1 MKIRSFAM
9 VLLAAASMA
18 LAEDAPE
25 GGYEVHDSRRPQP
38 AVVTPGEFSTQE
50 KVGSAPSDAVVLF
63 DGKDLSKWE
72 NGKGEAAA
80 WKVVDGAMEIA
91 PKTGSIQ
98 TKEKFRDVQLHIEW
112 MEPKG
117 IEGKSQG
124 RGNSGVL
131 IMGMYELQV
140 LDSHENQTYADGM
153 AGGIYGQYP
162 PLANPTRPPGEWQTY
177 DVVFHAPTYDGS
189 KMTKPAT
196 ITVFFNGVLVQD
208 HMKLI
213 GPVNHKALTK
223 YPDKHPEKGPLQL
236 QDHGNPVRFRNI
248 WVRELPKKPAAP
260 TKSAAENYK
269 G

>member
-9 VLLAAASMA
+9 MLLCAGSMVLAD
-18 LAEDAPE
+18 DAPE
-25 GGYEVHDSRRPQP
+25 GGWEVHDSRRPQP
-38 AVVTPGEFSTQE
+38 PIVTPGEFSTQE
-50 KVGSAPSDAVVLF
+50 KVGNAPSDAVVLF
-63 DGKDLSKWE
+63 DGKDLSKWQD
-72 NGKGEAAA
+72 GKGGDAP
-80 WKVVDGAMEIA
+80 WKVEDGAMVIA

-98 TKEKFRDVQLHIEW
+98 TKDKFRDVQLHIEW

-140 LDSHENQTYADGM
+140 LDSHDNQTYADGG
-153 AGGIYGQYP
+153 AGAIYGQYP
-162 PLANPTRPPGEWQTY
+162 PLANPIRPQGQWQAY

-189 KMTKPAT
+189 KMSKPAT
-196 ITVFFNGVLVQD
+196 ITVLFNSVLVQD
-208 HMKLI
+208 HMKLL
-213 GPVNHKALTK
+213 GPVHHKELTK
-223 YPDKHPEKGPLQL
+223 YPDSHPEKGPLQL

-248 WVRELPKKPAAP
+248 WVRELKDKPVAP
-260 TKSAAENYK
+260 TKSAGENYK